1 MKGILCSLLLCALL
15 ACSGKSGVH
24 TAVERMLSDYP
35 ASTLQD
41 IYKSFFQDRFGPGH
55 IVADTAQAAVYLRH
69 ELESVDNL
77 DVKLYEP
84 TGEHCNYYRVALAA
98 IASGKVPFDTYLSCF
113 LRSVREVEAVD
124 VEVWAAEW
132 ALKEKVIASMERH
145 NDNDF
150 RSNIAQGGFGSPIN
164 LPSDYEQTALRCAE
178 VLKLDYCGVDLLYGD
193 NGEPVVCEVNSNA
206 FFDGIE
212 KVTGVNV
219 AKAYAEHVIKT
230 IIKKV

>member
-98 IASGKVPFDTYLSCF
+98 IVSGKVPFDTYLSCF

-132 ALKEKVIASMERH
+132 ALKEKVIASM
-145 NDNDF
+145 DL
-150 RSNIAQGGFGSPIN
+150 G
-164 LPSDYEQTALRCAE
+164 LPGCAE
-178 VLKLDYCGVDLLYGD
+178 DAAAIEEMLSSGHYAVHHSKQYNAHYAPHYRIIAKDIFEAEILPLLEG
-193 NGEPVVCEVNSNA
+193 N
-206 FFDGIE
+206 
-212 KVTGVNV
+212 
-219 AKAYAEHVIKT
+219 
-230 IIKKV
+230 

>member
-132 ALKEKVIASMERH
+132 ALKEKVIASM
-145 NDNDF
+145 DL
-150 RSNIAQGGFGSPIN
+150 G
-164 LPSDYEQTALRCAE
+164 LPGCAE
-178 VLKLDYCGVDLLYGD
+178 DAVAIEEMLSSGHYAVHHSKQYNAHYAPHYRIIAKDIFEAEILPLLEG
-193 NGEPVVCEVNSNA
+193 N
-206 FFDGIE
+206 
-212 KVTGVNV
+212 
-219 AKAYAEHVIKT
+219 
-230 IIKKV
+230 

>member
-132 ALKEKVIASMERH
+132 ALKEKVIASM
-145 NDNDF
+145 DL
-150 RSNIAQGGFGSPIN
+150 G
-164 LPSDYEQTALRCAE
+164 LPE
-178 VLKLDYCGVDLLYGD
+178 
-193 NGEPVVCEVNSNA
+193 
-206 FFDGIE
+206 
-212 KVTGVNV
+212 
-219 AKAYAEHVIKT
+219 YAEDAAAIEEMLSSGHYAVHHSKQYNAHYAPHYR
-230 IIKKV
+230 IIAKDIFEAEILPLLEGN

>member
-132 ALKEKVIASMERH
+132 ALKEKVIASM
-145 NDNDF
+145 DL
-150 RSNIAQGGFGSPIN
+150 G
-164 LPSDYEQTALRCAE
+164 LPE
-178 VLKLDYCGVDLLYGD
+178 
-193 NGEPVVCEVNSNA
+193 
-206 FFDGIE
+206 
-212 KVTGVNV
+212 
-219 AKAYAEHVIKT
+219 YAEDAAAIEEMLSSGHYAVHHSKQYNAHYAPHYR
-230 IIKKV
+230 IIAKDIFEAEILPLLDGN

>member
-1 MKGILCSLLLCALL
+1 MKGFLCSLLLCALL

-132 ALKEKVIASMERH
+132 ALKEKVIASMDLGLPGCADDAAAIEEMLSSGHYAVHHSKQYNAHYAPHYRI
-145 NDNDF
+145 
-150 RSNIAQGGFGSPIN
+150 IAKDIFEAEI
-164 LPSDYEQTALRCAE
+164 LP
-178 VLKLDYCGVDLLYGD
+178 LLEG
-193 NGEPVVCEVNSNA
+193 N
-206 FFDGIE
+206 
-212 KVTGVNV
+212 
-219 AKAYAEHVIKT
+219 
-230 IIKKV
+230 